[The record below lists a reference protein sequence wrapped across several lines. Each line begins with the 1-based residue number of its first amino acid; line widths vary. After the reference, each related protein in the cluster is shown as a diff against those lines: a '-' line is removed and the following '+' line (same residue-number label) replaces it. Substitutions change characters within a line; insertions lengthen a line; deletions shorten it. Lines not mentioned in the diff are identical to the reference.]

1 MVTITFGLG
10 MEDEQDRHG
19 LKLLATVASLK
30 MDSFMVMNDTCHPS
44 LKVQSQ
50 HAVSQCTRL
59 SIMMNCHVIAFV
71 HPSINLHLS
80 SLLGDLV

>member
-19 LKLLATVASLK
+19 PKLLATVASLK

-44 LKVQSQ
+44 LKVQS
-50 HAVSQCTRL
+50 
-59 SIMMNCHVIAFV
+59 
-71 HPSINLHLS
+71 
-80 SLLGDLV
+80 